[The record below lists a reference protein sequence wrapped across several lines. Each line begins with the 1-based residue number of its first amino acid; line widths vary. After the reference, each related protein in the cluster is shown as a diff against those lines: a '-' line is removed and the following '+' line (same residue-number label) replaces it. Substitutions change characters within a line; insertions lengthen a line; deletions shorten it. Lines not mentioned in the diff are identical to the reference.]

1 MTAGLA
7 ARRGCGLRGDSGAR
21 AGGGDCGARRPPL
34 LRAALARALSDER
47 RTLSDGCPRLMGLR
61 SAEALAPGGA
71 APRGPT
77 RRSLA
82 AAKLLEGCSCCCG
95 LALAAVAAVGEG
107 GWAAAAGA
115 GSATEP
121 LSELPVG
128 EWGVA
133 ARPARTAGTA
143 PVCTRTG
150 RCAAGAPVG
159 AQADVT

>member
-21 AGGGDCGARRPPL
+21 AGGGDCGARRPPP
-34 LRAALARALSDER
+34 LRAELARALSDER
-47 RTLSDGCPRLMGLR
+47 RTLSDGCPTLMGLR
-61 SAEALAPGGA
+61 AAEALAPGGA
-71 APRGPT
+71 APRGPA

-82 AAKLLEGCSCCCG
+82 ATKLLEGCGWCCWCCCG

-107 GWAAAAGA
+107 GRGAAWA

-128 EWGVA
+128 ECGVA
-133 ARPARTAGTA
+133 ARPAHTAGTA
-143 PVCTRTG
+143 PVCSWMK
-150 RCAAGAPVG
+150 RCAAVAR
-159 AQADVT
+159 QANVA